1 LEWGHERERTDRMN
15 ETEGMRDR
23 KGGRERG
30 REGGRKGNKE
40 GDRGGEEEESRPFTH
55 FEW

>member
-1 LEWGHERERTDRMN
+1 MEWGHERERTDRMN

>member
-1 LEWGHERERTDRMN
+1 MN